1 MPRGSRKSRSGGA
14 SKLAIESGRALKA
27 FRIGNVLGE
36 GGFGKVRKVE
46 KRIDRFVYALKGCAM
61 PRDEKR
67 IMMHVREC
75 QTMARLE
82 SNKIVRYYDAW
93 IEEMNPDIIEG
104 FFDNNVKGM
113 DKPHKYLVLF
123 VQLELCDTDMK
134 SFLKENKHRMDD
146 NDKWDIFKQ
155 ILEGVEFIHSKG
167 LVHRDMKPGNVLVNL
182 NKQTGAVD
190 CKIADLGL
198 AKFKRSGDL
207 LRPEAPQGPCKTR
220 RDMNMTRGCGTM
232 LYGAPEQFSSSNYG
246 SKADMFAMGII
257 LFEIFAQFRDRKER
271 HRAIEKIRR
280 DRQGVLDQYL
290 NRSPIAAGLIAALL
304 RTDPGRR
311 PSCLDILRDP
321 DVPLGDPSALTPAM
335 RAYMERELMRHRKR

>member
-1 MPRGSRKSRSGGA
+1 
-14 SKLAIESGRALKA
+14 LAIESGRALKA

-82 SNKIVRYYDAW
+82 CDKIVRYYDAW
-93 IEEMNPDIIEG
+93 IEEMSQDLIEG
-104 FFDNNVKGM
+104 FFDNKVKGM
-113 DKPHKYLVLF
+113 DRPHKFLVLF

-134 SFLKENKHRMDD
+134 SFLKENKKRMDD
-146 NDKWDIFKQ
+146 QDKWDMFKQ
-155 ILEGVEFIHSKG
+155 VLEGIEFIHSKG

-182 NKQTGAVD
+182 NKNTGAIS

-198 AKFKRSGDL
+198 AKFKRKGDL
-207 LRPEAPQGPCKTR
+207 LRPEAPAGPCETR
-220 RDMNMTRGCGTM
+220 RGDAMTRGCGTM
-232 LYGAPEQFSSSNYG
+232 LYGAPEQFSGSSYG
-246 SKADMFAMGII
+246 SKADMYAMGIV
-257 LFEIFAQFRDRKER
+257 LFEIFADFRDRKER

-280 DRQGVLDQYL
+280 NRQQVLDQYL
-290 NRSPIAAGLIAALL
+290 HRKPDVTNLVAALL
-304 RTDPGRR
+304 RTDPERR
-311 PSCLDILRDP
+311 PSCLDIMKDP
-321 DVPLGDPSALTPAM
+321 SIPLGDPSSLTPAM
-335 RAYMERELMRHRKR
+335 RAYMEREFIRRSR